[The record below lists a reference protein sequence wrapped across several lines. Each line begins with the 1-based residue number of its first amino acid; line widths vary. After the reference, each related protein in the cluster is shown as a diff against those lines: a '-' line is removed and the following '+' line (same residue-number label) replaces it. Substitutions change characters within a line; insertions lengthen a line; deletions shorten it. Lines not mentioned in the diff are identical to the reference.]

1 MATATLTFDLT
12 NIDDRFDHLRA
23 ARSTD
28 LAIAI
33 FQIVHNTRKR
43 VENRV
48 EVLDDKVGP
57 YEAIDIVYS
66 TISEVLN
73 EYGIDIDSF
82 VQ

>member
-1 MATATLTFDLT
+1 MATATLTFDL
-12 NIDDRFDHLRA
+12 NDLDDRFDHLRA
-23 ARSTD
+23 VRSTD
-28 LAIAI
+28 LAIAL

-82 VQ
+82 IQ